1 MKKKICIT
9 IILSLIFIQLIPIF
23 AVGMDSSPS
32 QLPKVEKE
40 QNIEGFVR
48 SINFKSNSIVVEDF
62 RGKSYNV
69 KITTKTIMEI
79 EGKKIS
85 IVDLYYGQEVSVK
98 LKGNDVVRLIAYDEE
113 DPERD
118 GYIIPGTRFKV
129 GDVLFVTKDE
139 IEIKTNG
146 EREKYKIGSST
157 GITKNGTRCEL
168 FQIKSGDKVML
179 TFDDIY
185 TSEVSNIKV
194 EDEERHIEGILKGK
208 IELVDER
215 NKELILKEPYI
226 YNEGKWNSYDSH
238 NIRLKVENDKLYENG
253 EKISLKTIKNRK
265 NEEVYIAFDK
275 SYGNMNISKL
285 LLKSGSSVAYKDK
298 IKDIEYGTGKFV
310 VDKNTMYFHPGTIV
324 VKDNR
329 LVDSLNIDKNQD
341 VFVYSDYM
349 RGQRYASIVS
359 IEGTGILDD
368 RIDGTK
374 LIVYRGKIE
383 DIYDYG
389 IKIGRMNYRL
399 DHLKLTD
406 NKWVEMSGSEK
417 FILTE
422 DTFIYD
428 SELKKTIPSNLF
440 VSSRYIN
447 YKDIKDSTLRERVK
461 NDFYKGKTAY
471 FVVRETKDEKEVLAL
486 NMTPQ
491 LNEYS
496 QNVKTH
502 YSTIGEIKDI
512 NVDNGTI
519 AITKVK
525 NYNTLNDRWE
535 NGLDETIDLS
545 RGVVLLNDKAMTN
558 DEIYKLRKKSK
569 VYIVK
574 NKNSSKDMG
583 YVLLVED

>member
-1 MKKKICIT
+1 MKKKLCIT
-9 IILSLIFIQLIPIF
+9 IILSLIFIQSIASF
-23 AVGMDSSPS
+23 AFGMGSNPS

-62 RGKSYNV
+62 QGKSYDI
-69 KITTKTIMEI
+69 KITPQTIMEI

-85 IVDLYYGQEVSVK
+85 IGELYFGQEVWVK
-98 LKGNDVVRLIAYDEE
+98 LKGNDAVRLIAYDEE

-129 GDVLFVTKDE
+129 GDVLFITKDE
-139 IEIKTNG
+139 IEIKSSG
-146 EREKYKIGSST
+146 EREKYKIDSST

-168 FQIKSGDKVML
+168 FQIKPGDKVML

-185 TSEVSNIKV
+185 TSDVSNIKV

-215 NKELILKEPYI
+215 NKEIILKDPYI
-226 YNEGKWNSYDSH
+226 YNEGKWNPYGSH
-238 NIRLKVENDKLYENG
+238 NIRVKAENDKLYEDG
-253 EKISLKTIKNRK
+253 EKISLKKIKNRK

-285 LLKSGSSVAYKDK
+285 LIKSGSSVSSKDK
-298 IKDIEYGTGKFV
+298 VKDIEYGTGKFV

-349 RGQRYASIVS
+349 RGQRHASIVS

-399 DHLKLTD
+399 EHLKLTD
-406 NKWVEMSGSEK
+406 NKWVEMKGSEK

-422 DTFIYD
+422 DTLIYD
-428 SELKKTIPSNLF
+428 SELQKIIPSNSF

-447 YKDIKDSTLRERVK
+447 YKDIKDSTLKERVK

-471 FVVRETKDEKEVLAL
+471 FVVRETADEKEVLAL

-491 LNEYS
+491 LYEYS

-525 NYNTLNDRWE
+525 NYNTLNNRWE
-535 NGLDETIDLS
+535 NGLDETIDLN
-545 RGVVLLNDKAMTN
+545 RGLVLLNDKPMTN
-558 DEIYKLRKKSK
+558 DEIYKLRTKNK